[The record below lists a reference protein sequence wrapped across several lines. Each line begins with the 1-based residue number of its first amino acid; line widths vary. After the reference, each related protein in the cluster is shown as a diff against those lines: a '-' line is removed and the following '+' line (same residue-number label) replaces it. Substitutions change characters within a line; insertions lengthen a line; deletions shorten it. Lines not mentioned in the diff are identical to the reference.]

1 MIRGTIL
8 FLLLPLQNTYIKEQ
22 TRKLLTDRLKH
33 YFELADKADQ
43 VRNIYLGQGNANV
56 GCFLIF
62 EEYKVH
68 R

>member
-1 MIRGTIL
+1 MK
-8 FLLLPLQNTYIKEQ
+8 IKEQ

-62 EEYKVH
+62 EEYKVY